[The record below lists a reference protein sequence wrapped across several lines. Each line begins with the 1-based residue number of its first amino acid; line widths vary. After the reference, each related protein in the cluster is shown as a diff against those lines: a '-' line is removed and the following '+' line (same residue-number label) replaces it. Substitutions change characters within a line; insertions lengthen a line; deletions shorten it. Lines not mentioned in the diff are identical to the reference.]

1 MLLTRLPGGWLI
13 GGRAFPAGGACVWAY
28 PLVGALVGAVGAGV
42 LALMP
47 TALGAIWALVA
58 MAALT
63 GALHEDGLADMA
75 DGLGGGSTVAR
86 KLEIMRD
93 SRVGSYGALA
103 IVLSVAVRG
112 VAVAAL
118 AGRGGLALMAAG
130 SLSRAAMG
138 VPMLLLRPARAD
150 GLGAALGRVPMAS
163 AFGCAGLALVVALL
177 TLPWA
182 GAVAAVGMAVLAAL
196 VVSEVARRQ
205 IGGFTGDVLGGCAV
219 VVEAVVLTVMA
230 ASS

>member
-1 MLLTRLPGGWLI
+1 
-13 GGRAFPAGGACVWAY
+13 
-28 PLVGALVGAVGAGV
+28 
-42 LALMP
+42 
-47 TALGAIWALVA
+47 
-58 MAALT
+58 
-63 GALHEDGLADMA
+63 MA
-75 DGLGGGSTVAR
+75 DGFGGGSDVAR

-230 ASS
+230 VSS